1 MSRPGSSDLPFA
13 FTNGLTQLSDSLLSQ
28 KLLDART
35 HVETLVRDMHALAV
49 DIGKTGMA
57 EKLDDLRDR
66 IREPFLFVICGEVKA
81 GKSSFINALLGTGK
95 EVAKVAPQP
104 MTDTV
109 QQILY
114 GEEERTV
121 EVNPYLKKIYLP
133 VDILSEIAIVDT
145 PGTNTIVDHHQEITE
160 RFVPGSDLVVFVF
173 EAKNPYRQS
182 AWEFFDYIHGDWRRK
197 VIFVL
202 QQKDLM
208 PEADLAVNIEGVRAQ
223 AEKKG
228 VDNPTVFA
236 VSALQQQQGDTD
248 ESGFD
253 QLFGYIRQHITG
265 GKAAT
270 LKVQNSLD
278 TAGQMLER
286 VSTGLGERREA
297 FAADQAFRAEVE
309 ETIQRHA
316 AQANRQIEVLT
327 ENLLGAYDRSTG
339 AREGELSKG
348 LSFPSLFKRAVAGLF
363 SSEASTKDWLTAF
376 AKTMQTDL
384 TQELSVRLKDG
395 VNDLA
400 DSLQNMTQTVHLLV
414 QQKAL
419 QMPSDGVFFSEVAD
433 KRAAILVE
441 LQEAFDRFINRG
453 ENFEGKEL
461 FADKDRMSTN
471 LLTGSGVA
479 VIGAVLAG
487 VTQVAVFDITG
498 GVLTT
503 LGLLFAGVTTSVK
516 KRKIMSEFREEVNR
530 GRDQLREEVREKLE
544 AYASM
549 IETRIQGHFAQLDE
563 HLTREEATVKAL
575 SDRIEGLEE
584 RLQRVGAT
592 LTEA

>member
-1 MSRPGSSDLPFA
+1 MADA
-13 FTNGLTQLSDSLLSQ
+13 ALLSQ
-28 KLLDART
+28 NLLDART
-35 HVETLVRDMHALAV
+35 HVEELVRDLHALAV
-49 DIGKTGMA
+49 DIGKPGMA
-57 EKLDDLRDR
+57 DKLDDLRER

-81 GKSSFINALLGTGK
+81 GKSSFINALLGAGK

-133 VDILSEIAIVDT
+133 VEILSEIAIVDT

-208 PEADLAVNIEGVRAQ
+208 PAADLAVNVEGVRQQ
-223 AEKKG
+223 AIKKG
-228 VDNPTVFA
+228 VKEPVVFA
-236 VSALQQQQGDTD
+236 VSALQEQQGQRA
-248 ESGFD
+248 ESGFEE
-253 QLFGYIRQHITG
+253 LFAYVRDNITG
-265 GKAAT
+265 GRAAV
-270 LKVQNSLD
+270 LKIENSLD

-286 VSTGLGERREA
+286 VATGLDERRGAFEA
-297 FAADQAFRAEVE
+297 DVAFREEVRQ
-309 ETIQRHA
+309 TLARHE

-327 ENLLGAYDRSTG
+327 ENLLAAYDRSTG
-339 AREGELSKG
+339 ERERELADG
-348 LSFPSLFKRAVAGLF
+348 ISFLSLFRRAVTGLF
-363 SSEASTKDWLTAF
+363 SSESSTKEWLTAF

-384 TQELSVRLKDG
+384 TQELAVRLKEG

-400 DSLQNMTQTVHLLV
+400 ESLQNMTQTVHLLV

-453 ENFEGKEL
+453 ENFEGREL
-461 FADKDRMSTN
+461 FADKERLGAN

-487 VTQVAVFDITG
+487 VTQLAVFDITG

-503 LGLLFAGVTTSVK
+503 LGLVFAGVTTSVK
-516 KRKIMSEFREEVNR
+516 KRKVMQEFRDEVAR
-530 GRDQLREEVREKLE
+530 GRAQLKDEVTEKLT
-544 AYASM
+544 AYADM
-549 IETRIQGHFAQLDE
+549 IKTRIEGHFVTLDE
-563 HLTREEATVKAL
+563 HLEREAQVVDALDNRIGAL
-575 SDRIEGLEE
+575 SA
-584 RLQRVGAT
+584 RLSQVRESIA
-592 LTEA
+592 